1 MKSPLMLPISLQ
13 HICVHLTVLE
23 STIILYTTSVYNHML
38 NLLENGD
45 FEIE

>member
-1 MKSPLMLPISLQ
+1 MKSPLMLPIVL
-13 HICVHLTVLE
+13 HHACVHLTVLE
-23 STIILYTTSVYNHML
+23 SNIILYTTSVYNHML